1 MKLFKKFLKQT
12 NLVTTVNE
20 MMDNNAGEVQVP
32 SQVL

>member
-12 NLVTTVNE
+12 NLETTVNE
-20 MMDNNAGEVQVP
+20 MMENNAGEVQVP